1 MIIQLSDI
9 NAKQSSL
16 TGGKGSQLAT
26 LIQSELPVPSGFV
39 VNTEVFDKFCQSHNL
54 LEQLNELLVDVGVG
68 GGVRGCVGSID
79 ESIFYR
85 RIDAFQAKIRQLSLP
100 TRLLQEL
107 ETQLKQHPSSSLWAV
122 RSSAVAEDMKGASF
136 AGQYDTVLGVSGL
149 TEISQAIRHCW
160 ASFFNANAIQYKRDR
175 NITDNRAAVVIQQLI
190 DADSAGV
197 CFSMNP
203 LNGDNN
209 EIVINANVG
218 LGESVVSGVA
228 TPDTFIINKSNDAI
242 LSSEIGSKK
251 RKTVRLPGGSKD
263 VEASPEE
270 QAIPCLTEEQVKMV
284 ASLAK
289 KVETFDGH
297 CVDIEWA
304 IADNNVY
311 LLQSRPITSTLT
323 APQSTPPDNWVPKF
337 NTSIDPKY
345 PLYTNGNI
353 SEILPGCIT
362 PLTWSRVAPTID
374 YSFTKQLYEMGVIN
388 KKPNPLK
395 ELQSLGLFYYRPY
408 IRISYFTETAIA
420 TPGLSPDL
428 YLEEFIGPPKTKT
441 PGFTTK
447 DLHPRHIYHFMK
459 ICALGLANLLNNKK
473 RVLWAEGYINNLLQK
488 SCDSKIQSK
497 DNRSLIDSVAF
508 NETYGELSVIHIW
521 VSTFASVGFGIIRN
535 LTGKWFDDENGTL
548 AASLITGIGVLPSAE
563 PSFDIYNLA
572 QTILSNDKLAS
583 IFENKNDN
591 ETYQSLLL
599 STLPVAQSFIG
610 ELHKFL
616 AKHGHRGIGENELMS
631 KCWRDEPSQVIGM
644 IRNFLLPDAPSPV
657 KIQKQQQK
665 ASIDNLQYC
674 LGQLN
679 VMKRSLFKPLLNF
692 VRHFVEK
699 REILKNYITLR
710 EDIAR
715 RTFQELARRL
725 VASGD
730 LNDTQDIY
738 FLTWEEI
745 RNLIYGKVSAG
756 QSQVILTLRQQEF
769 EWSKQ
774 LRMPKIIKGEAKPVT
789 IDVSNNNKHLT
800 GMGVYPGQIEGK
812 ARVVMDPRI
821 ANKVEPGEILIAPVT
836 DAGWT
841 PLFINAAALVVEVG
855 GLLSHGSVVA
865 REYGLP
871 TVVGAEGATSMIKT
885 GDRVAVDGKTGMVA
899 LLD

>member
-9 NAKQSSL
+9 KATQSSL
-16 TGGKGSQLAT
+16 TGGKGSQLAE
-26 LIQSELPVPSGFV
+26 LIQRELPVPPGFV
-39 VNTEVFDKFCQSHNL
+39 VNTEVFKEFCQTHNL
-54 LEQLNELLVDVGVG
+54 LAQLDKLLID
-68 GGVRGCVGSID
+68 IENKD
-79 ESIFYR
+79 ESIFYQ
-85 RIDAFQAKIRQLSLP
+85 RIEAFQASIRQLSLP

-107 ETQLKQHPSSSLWAV
+107 EAQLKQHPSSSLWAV

-160 ASFFNANAIQYKRDR
+160 ASFFNSNAIQYKRDR
-175 NITDNRAAVVIQQLI
+175 NIIDNRAAVVIQQLI
-190 DADSAGV
+190 NADAAGV

-203 LNGDNN
+203 LNGNNN

-228 TPDTFIINKSNDAI
+228 TPDTFIINKPNNSI

-251 RKTVRLPGGSKD
+251 LKTVRIPGGSEE
-263 VEASPEE
+263 VETSSEE
-270 QAIPCLTEEQVKMV
+270 QAILCINEEQAKMV
-284 ASLAK
+284 ASLAQQ
-289 KVETFDGH
+289 VETDNRH

-304 IADNNVY
+304 ISDNKVY
-311 LLQSRPITSTLT
+311 LLQSRPITSTVNET
-323 APQSTPPDNWVPKF
+323 PSTPPDNWVPTF
-337 NTSIDPKY
+337 NTAIDPNY

-374 YSFTKQLYEMGVIN
+374 YAFTQQLYEMGVIN
-388 KKPNPLK
+388 KKPDPLK
-395 ELQSLGLFYYRPY
+395 QLQSLGLFYYRPY

-441 PGFTTK
+441 SGFTTK
-447 DLHPRHIYHFMK
+447 DFHPLRIYHFLK
-459 ICALGLANLLNNKK
+459 ICSLGLFNFLNNRK
-473 RVLWAEGYINNLLQK
+473 RILWAESYIHNFLENSRDK
-488 SCDSKIQSK
+488 DIQSK
-497 DNRSLIDSVAF
+497 DSKSLIDSLAF
-508 NETYGELSVIHIW
+508 SETYGELSVIHIW
-521 VSTFASVGFGIIRN
+521 VSTFAGVGFGIIRN
-535 LTGKWFDDENGTL
+535 LTERWFDDNNGTL

-572 QTILSNDKLAS
+572 QIILSNENLTS
-583 IFENKNDN
+583 IFDNNNDH
-591 ETYQSLLL
+591 ETYQSLL
-599 STLPVAQSFIG
+599 SCTVPVAQSFIG
-610 ELHKFL
+610 ELHQFL

-631 KCWRDEPSQVIGM
+631 KCWRDEPGQVIGM
-644 IRNFLLPDAPSPV
+644 IRNFLLPGTVSPFT
-657 KIQKQQQK
+657 IQQQQK
-665 ASIDNLQYC
+665 KASIENSKSC

-679 VMKRSLFKPLLNF
+679 IVTRSLFKPLLSF

-699 REILKNYITLR
+699 REVIKNYITLR
-710 EDIAR
+710 EDSAR

-730 LNDTQDIY
+730 LDDTQDIY
-738 FLTWEEI
+738 FLTWKEI
-745 RNLIYGKVSAG
+745 QHLIYGKVSAG
-756 QSQVILTLRQQEF
+756 RSQEIITTRQQEF

-774 LRMPKIIKGEAKPVT
+774 LCMPKLIRYEAKPVT
-789 IDVSNNNKHLT
+789 LDTMKNNKHLT

-812 ARVVMDPRI
+812 ARVVMDPRT

-836 DAGWT
+836 DAAWT

-871 TVVGAEGATSMIKT
+871 TVVGAEGATRMIKT

-899 LLD
+899 LLE